1 MRGVYCKLILWWK
14 LFYNVFE
21 YRCVVSGLLVVIVV
35 KIYFVRW
42 EIVVIWWE
50 NGYGMVKECYWLI
63 VFWKV
68 W

>member
-1 MRGVYCKLILWWK
+1 M
-14 LFYNVFE
+14 
-21 YRCVVSGLLVVIVV
+21 VSVLLVVIVV